1 MTSGVLAGIGA
12 FSQPQAVV
20 VVVIASVLL
29 LVVRASRDVAGLN
42 LTRRA
47 LAGLDGA
54 ILILLVLFVTLVVL
68 RFKTLA

>member
-1 MTSGVLAGIGA
+1 MMSSVFAGIGA

-20 VVVIASVLL
+20 VVALASVLL
-29 LVVRASRDVAGLN
+29 LLARASRDVVGLD

-47 LAGLDGA
+47 LIALDGA
-54 ILILLVLFVTLVVL
+54 IIVLLVLFVALVVL

>member
-1 MTSGVLAGIGA
+1 MMTTVLAGIGA

-20 VVVIASVLL
+20 VVVAASVLL
-29 LVVRASRDVAGLN
+29 LLVRASRDVIGLD

-47 LAGLDGA
+47 LFVLDGA
-54 ILILLVLFVTLVVL
+54 IVVLLVLFVTLVVL

>member
-1 MTSGVLAGIGA
+1 MMTSVFAGIGA

-20 VVVIASVLL
+20 VVVVASVLL
-29 LVVRASRDVAGLN
+29 LLVRASRDVVGLV

-47 LAGLDGA
+47 LIALDGA
-54 ILILLVLFVTLVVL
+54 ILVLLVLFVALIVL

>member
-1 MTSGVLAGIGA
+1 MMSSVLGGVSA

-20 VVVIASVLL
+20 VVVVASVLL
-29 LVVRASRDVAGLN
+29 LLVRASRDVVGLD

-47 LAGLDGA
+47 LIALDGA